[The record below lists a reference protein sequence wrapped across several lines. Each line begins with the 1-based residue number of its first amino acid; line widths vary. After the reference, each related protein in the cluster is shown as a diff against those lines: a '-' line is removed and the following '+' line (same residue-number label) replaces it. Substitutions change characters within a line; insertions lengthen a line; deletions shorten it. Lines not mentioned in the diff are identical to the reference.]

1 MGAASEPTK
10 RHLMVMRPVASA
22 ARGRSEGVGNG
33 FVEVLT
39 LSKLHAE
46 VVITSTSPRHL
57 DMRASDFICGPH
69 RCVATPYSVCGHLI
83 WGVRPPNM

>member
-46 VVITSTSPRHL
+46 VV
-57 DMRASDFICGPH
+57 D
-69 RCVATPYSVCGHLI
+69 
-83 WGVRPPNM
+83 